1 MTVKPGLPTTMPILS
16 RKSLKLFALAVLLA
30 SPAAAQETGTSGA
43 TDTTNDRPSSKW
55 LSAPTMFGAWVAG
68 AHNSEFRTRT
78 GIPGRRDFYLGA
90 VRMGWFVRGYD
101 PSRVA
106 NVQYFI
112 DVVPFAVS
120 TGMPDYVWDR
130 RCRPG
135 FMCPGATSINHTV
148 HAFGIT
154 PIGWSLSLGGPRAR
168 LNLEA
173 SGGGLWFSRRIPD
186 PEATR
191 FNFTASMGPALHLT
205 VGPSS
210 ALRIGYLWHH
220 TSNGGTGR
228 INPGLDSG
236 ILSIGL
242 FYSAHRSETVTAART
257 SGGQT
262 STSTP

>member
-1 MTVKPGLPTTMPILS
+1 MTVKPGFSTTMPTLR
-16 RKSLKLFALAVLLA
+16 RKRLAAFALALVIA
-30 SPAAAQETGTSGA
+30 SPAVARAQGPEATVANDTLETRS
-43 TDTTNDRPSSKW
+43 SSKW
-55 LSAPTMFGAWVAG
+55 IPAPTLFGAWVAG

-106 NVQYFI
+106 NLQYFI

-120 TGMPDYVWDR
+120 TGMPEYVWDR

-135 FMCPGATSINHTV
+135 FMCPGATSINHTA
-148 HAFGIT
+148 HGFGIT
-154 PIGWSLSLGGPRAR
+154 PFGWTLSVGGHSAR
-168 LNLEA
+168 VNLEA
-173 SGGGLWFSRRIPD
+173 SGGGLWFSRRVPD

-191 FNFTASMGPALHLT
+191 FNFTAT
-205 VGPSS
+205 VGPSLDVTVGPNS

-220 TSNGGTGR
+220 TSNAGTGR

-242 FYSAHRSETVTAART
+242 FYRAHRSETVTAART
-257 SGGQT
+257 SNGQT
-262 STSTP
+262 STP

>member
-1 MTVKPGLPTTMPILS
+1 MTVKPGLPTTMPIPC
-16 RKSLKLFALAVLLA
+16 RKSLGLFALAVVLA
-30 SPAAAQETGTSGA
+30 SPAPARTQEPAATAAS
-43 TDTTNDRPSSKW
+43 DTTTTRPSNKW
-55 LSAPTMFGAWVAG
+55 VSAPALFGAWVAG

-78 GIPGRRDFYLGA
+78 GVPGRRDFYLGA
-90 VRMGWFVRGYD
+90 VRIGWPVHGYD

-106 NVQYFI
+106 NLQYFI

-148 HAFGIT
+148 HAFGIA
-154 PIGWSLSLGGPRAR
+154 PIGWSLSLGGRHAR

-173 SGGGLWFSRRIPD
+173 SGGGLWFARRVPD

-191 FNFTASMGPALHLT
+191 FNFTATVGPSLDLP

-210 ALRIGYLWHH
+210 AVRFGYLWHH

-242 FYSAHRSETVTAART
+242 FYRAHRSETVTAART
-257 SGGQT
+257 STGN
-262 STSTP
+262 TSTP

>member
-1 MTVKPGLPTTMPILS
+1 MTVKPGLSTTMPILS
-16 RKSLKLFALAVLLA
+16 RKSLELFAFAIVLA
-30 SPAAAQETGTSGA
+30 SPATAQEPESA
-43 TDTTNDRPSSKW
+43 RASDTTIDRPSNRW
-55 LSAPTMFGAWVAG
+55 VSAPTLFGAWVAG

-90 VRMGWFVRGYD
+90 VRLGWSVRGYD

-106 NVQYFI
+106 NLQYFI

-135 FMCPGATSINHTV
+135 FMCPGASPITHTV

-154 PIGWSLSLGGPRAR
+154 PIGWSLSLGGQRAR

-173 SGGGLWFSRRIPD
+173 SGGGLWFARRVPD

-191 FNFTASMGPALHLT
+191 FNFTASAGPSLNLA

-210 ALRIGYLWHH
+210 SLRVGYLWHH

-236 ILSIGL
+236 ILSVGL
-242 FYSAHRSETVTAART
+242 FYHAHRSETVTAART

-262 STSTP
+262 STSAP